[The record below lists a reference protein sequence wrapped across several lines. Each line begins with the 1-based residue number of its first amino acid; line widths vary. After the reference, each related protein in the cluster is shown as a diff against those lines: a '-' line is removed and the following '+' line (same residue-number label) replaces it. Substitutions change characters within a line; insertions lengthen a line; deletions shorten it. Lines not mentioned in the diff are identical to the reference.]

1 MIIGRLPIDLLVMT
15 MEPPSMRLCLAV
27 FVELDAAITP
37 IRFHASVDALDLH
50 ATTDHTRF
58 TVRPCSCNSQ
68 WT

>member
-1 MIIGRLPIDLLVMT
+1 